1 MKLQQKHYKKCSVT
15 NGSSDGSTF
24 PLHMAWTRKRKYNS
38 KRYRKH
44 NYPRGYRNYKSRK
57 LRVSGSA
64 YGWAGTRGKV
74 AKNQV
79 FRMVFNA
86 EQGTCISAGQLFS
99 DTAQGATMSDD
110 MLWLFYNNSGF
121 ATQVFANFGSI
132 MVTGYSMTRF
142 ISGVVYT
149 PVAG

>member
-1 MKLQQKHYKKCSVT
+1 
-15 NGSSDGSTF
+15 
-24 PLHMAWTRKRKYNS
+24 
-38 KRYRKH
+38 
-44 NYPRGYRNYKSRK
+44 
-57 LRVSGSA
+57 
-64 YGWAGTRGKV
+64 
-74 AKNQV
+74 
-79 FRMVFNA
+79 MVFNA

-110 MLWLFYNNSGF
+110 MLWLFYNNTGF

-142 ISGVVYT
+142 VSGVVYT